1 MVEETFFRLQHSESV
16 ICHMASRLLAAQI
29 AAGRLTADNEE
40 ALLEQCLGLAI
51 KLARKADRAIE
62 SDNENSEN

>member
-29 AAGRLTADNEE
+29 AAGRLSADTEE
-40 ALLEQCLGLAI
+40 ALLEQCLDLAI

-62 SDNENSEN
+62 SDNENSEH

>member
-1 MVEETFFRLQHSESV
+1 
-16 ICHMASRLLAAQI
+16 MASRLLAAQL

-40 ALLEQCLGLAI
+40 ALLEQCLDLAI

-62 SDNENSEN
+62 SDDENSGS